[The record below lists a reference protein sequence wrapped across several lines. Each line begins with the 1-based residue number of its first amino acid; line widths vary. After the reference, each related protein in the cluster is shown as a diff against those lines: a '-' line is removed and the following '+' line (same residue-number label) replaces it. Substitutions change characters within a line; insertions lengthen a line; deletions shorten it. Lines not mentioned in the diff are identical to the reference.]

1 MLDGLIPLLVATV
14 AILALHRKADVYST
28 LLAGGRQGLQL
39 LGTIVP
45 TLVMLLS
52 AVAMLRA
59 SGALDAF
66 AAWAGPLFSFFG
78 IPPETAPL
86 VLLRP
91 ISGGGALAIGAD
103 LMATYGVDSPIG
115 RTTAIMLGSTE
126 TTFYT
131 ISVYLGANGITKTRY
146 AVPAA
151 LVADAT
157 GFVIASLSAKFL

>member
-1 MLDGLIPLLVATV
+1 MFDGVIPLLVVLVAT
-14 AILALHRKADVYST
+14 AALYGRIDVYNT
-28 LLAGGRQGLQL
+28 LLEGGSQGLKVL
-39 LGTIVP
+39 ITIVP

-59 SGALDAF
+59 SGALDAL
-66 AAWAGPLFSFFG
+66 ANWLKPAFSLFG

-103 LMATYGVDSPIG
+103 LMATYGVDSLIG

-146 AVPAA
+146 AIPAA
-151 LVADAT
+151 LLADAT
-157 GFVIASLSAKFL
+157 GFVVASLTARFL